1 VIFWQI
7 YALVYDHIMLHLLPY
22 RRLLDAAAKSLNPKS
37 GWHILDAGCGT
48 GNFLHHLLR
57 LEPKVKADGIDFAPA
72 MLQRAGLKS
81 KKIVNWEHRVT
92 LREADLNSFIPYG
105 DEVFQGAACINVLY
119 AVKRPDL
126 LLKEIHRVLE
136 IGGKLVLVTPPFQP
150 KIFPV
155 FIEHVQ
161 QMKEGKPY
169 YWPFFLSG
177 QILCLAPWLFI
188 FIILNMFIKK
198 QESFHFLKREELISL
213 VEECG
218 FELLSLE
225 KVYGDQDWFL
235 DAVKPAPEEKD
246 EGLFFK

>member
-1 VIFWQI
+1 
-7 YALVYDHIMLHLLPY
+7 
-22 RRLLDAAAKSLNPKS
+22 
-37 GWHILDAGCGT
+37 
-48 GNFLHHLLR
+48 
-57 LEPKVKADGIDFAPA
+57 
-72 MLQRAGLKS
+72 
-81 KKIVNWEHRVT
+81 
-92 LREADLNSFIPYG
+92 
-105 DEVFQGAACINVLY
+105 
-119 AVKRPDL
+119 
-126 LLKEIHRVLE
+126 
-136 IGGKLVLVTPPFQP
+136 
-150 KIFPV
+150 
-155 FIEHVQ
+155 
-161 QMKEGKPY
+161 MKEGKPY

-235 DAVKPAPEEKD
+235 EAVKPAPEEKE